1 MKRATL
7 AVCGLLLLTVTFCCA
22 QQSTNPSTAPP
33 ASPPPVSPPSVSS
46 PNAEFLQAAD
56 EVLAQMSKL
65 LSLPVL
71 EPLKKSVRSREQIRD
86 YLIAQA
92 KEDKDQ
98 AKRYADQKTLEA
110 LGLIPKGYPLEQKLL
125 TLLTEQIAGLYD
137 PKSREFFI
145 ADWTNPADQRVIM
158 AHELTHALQDQ
169 HFHVEKW
176 EDAAKPNDDAELARD
191 SVLEGSA
198 TVAMIDYLLRDSPTN
213 SLKMED
219 LDPSLLMGDPKDSP
233 ELADAPMILQDEMLF
248 PYLPGSTFVQ
258 HVLKAWNGWPDIHKI
273 FENPPKSTQQILHPD
288 LYLKGVAPVPV
299 DLAFDHVVPREW
311 KKLDE
316 NVLGEFGVNEILKQF
331 LGKER
336 ADDLA
341 PGWAGDRYA
350 IFERKPGGP
359 TLLIIRSHF
368 ASDTAAAR
376 FFGGYSETLEIKDK
390 ERTNLFRRPNFFSFD
405 SPDGGV
411 FIRCFGS
418 ECLSAEGTSRK
429 IFDEMTRELHWPEGP
444 AEPRPAGAPSQVASL
459 GSSAVRVNVGVAS
472 PRSTPT
478 GSVSASLR

>member
-1 MKRATL
+1 
-7 AVCGLLLLTVTFCCA
+7 
-22 QQSTNPSTAPP
+22 
-33 ASPPPVSPPSVSS
+33 
-46 PNAEFLQAAD
+46 
-56 EVLAQMSKL
+56 MSKL